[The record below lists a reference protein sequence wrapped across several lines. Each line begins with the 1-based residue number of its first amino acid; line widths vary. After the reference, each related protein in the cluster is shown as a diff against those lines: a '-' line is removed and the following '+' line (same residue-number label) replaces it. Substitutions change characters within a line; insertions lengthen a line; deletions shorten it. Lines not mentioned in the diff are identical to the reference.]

1 MRISVNLASRPFVE
15 LRPIFA
21 RLRVLMAALA
31 VLAIGLTIWLHF
43 MSKRVNAAEE
53 RMRAL
58 KVQTSVLEN
67 ERHANEGRMRQP
79 VNQSVLERSSFL
91 NGIFQRKSF
100 SWTAVMMDLEN
111 VLPAGVQVTNIE
123 PVITPDGDVNM
134 RLRVSGDRDREV
146 DLIRNLERSQR
157 FVSPRLVNES
167 AQSQEQNRPVAVGLA
182 PGAVEFDI
190 LSGYNPLP
198 AQKAAAQKEKSATSA
213 AEKSSTTTTGPK
225 HKPAQPGPT
234 VPPRPVGGTR

>member
-1 MRISVNLASRPFVE
+1 MRISVNLATRPFVE

-21 RLRVLMAALA
+21 RLRIVMAALA

-53 RMRAL
+53 RMRVL
-58 KVQTSVLEN
+58 KVQTSVLDN

-79 VNQSVLERSSFL
+79 VNQAVLERSRFL
-91 NGIFQRKSF
+91 NDVFQRKSF

-111 VLPAGVQVTNIE
+111 VLPTGVQVTSIQ
-123 PVITPDGDVNM
+123 PVITPDGDVNIQ
-134 RLRVSGDRDREV
+134 LRVSGDREREV

-157 FVSPRLVNES
+157 FISPRPVNES
-167 AQSQEQNRPVAVGLA
+167 AQSQEQNRPVATGLA
-182 PGAVEFDI
+182 PGTVEFDI

-198 AQKAAAQKEKSATSA
+198 AQKAEAKKEKAGT
-213 AEKSSTTTTGPK
+213 SSTDKTGAPAAK
-225 HKPAQPGPT
+225 HKRTQPSGT
-234 VPPRPVGGTR
+234 APPQPPGGTR

>member
-1 MRISVNLASRPFVE
+1 MRISVNLATRPFVE

-21 RLRVLMAALA
+21 RLRIVMAALA

-43 MSKRVNAAEE
+43 MSKRVNAAEA
-53 RMRAL
+53 RMREL
-58 KVQTSVLEN
+58 KVQTSVLDN
-67 ERHANEGRMRQP
+67 ERHSNEGRMRQP
-79 VNQSVLERSSFL
+79 VNQGVLERSRFL
-91 NGIFQRKSF
+91 NDVFQRKSF

-123 PVITPDGDVNM
+123 PVITPDGDVNI
-134 RLRVSGDRDREV
+134 RLRVSGERDREV

-157 FVSPRLVNES
+157 FISPRLMTES
-167 AQSQEQNRPVAVGLA
+167 AQSQEQNRPVGLA

-198 AQKAAAQKEKSATSA
+198 AQKAEAKNEKAGTSAT
-213 AEKSSTTTTGPK
+213 EKAGAPSVK
-225 HKPAQPGPT
+225 HKRAQPSGT
-234 VPPRPVGGTR
+234 APPQPAGGTR